1 MRTNTIGT
9 RCLPRCSRSSGRK
22 TAASCCRVLPLSRC
36 RVRPRL
42 RVYAGLFHRFGRG
55 QAQSETL
62 FRLDEAAV
70 SSRSR
75 KVFQFPGGV
84 CITTDGDGVLMK
96 TGEGGRTPSE
106 ERSLLPSPLQ
116 YIYFSSINAFNVK

>member
-1 MRTNTIGT
+1 MERGACPSV
-9 RCLPRCSRSSGRK
+9 RAAPGGKRQPPLLPR
-22 TAASCCRVLPLSRC
+22 AAFVSLPRAA
-36 RVRPRL
+36 RL

-55 QAQSETL
+55 QAQSEKL

-96 TGEGGRTPSE
+96 TGGGGKNP
-106 ERSLLPSPLQ
+106 
-116 YIYFSSINAFNVK
+116 F

>member
-22 TAASCCRVLPLSRC
+22 NGSLLLPACCLCLVAC
-36 RVRPRL
+36 VRPRL

-62 FRLDEAAV
+62 FRLDGAAV

-96 TGEGGRTPSE
+96 TGGGGKNP
-106 ERSLLPSPLQ
+106 
-116 YIYFSSINAFNVK
+116 F